1 MEFLDGAILKHLIA
15 GKPLEGETIIAL
27 ALELAGGL
35 DAAHSRGV
43 VHRDIKPANIFV
55 TERGTRQGS
64 RLRAGEGRAND
75 SSSRQIA
82 SANTMTAVD

>member
-35 DAAHSRGV
+35 DAAHSRG
-43 VHRDIKPANIFV
+43 
-55 TERGTRQGS
+55 
-64 RLRAGEGRAND
+64 GRP
-75 SSSRQIA
+75 S
-82 SANTMTAVD
+82 